1 MSTSEGG
8 YVGYVLSLRRRF
20 LFCHLGPAESWRI
33 MNHTEGLKDY
43 RSGSRREAV
52 AGSLEWDGQLEWD
65 GAAVTRSMSNDQ
77 KYEQGPLER
86 LRSRREAPEYEQG
99 PLEELRSRM
108 EALEYEQGS
117 LEQLRSQGQGKH
129 RSMSKDHWK
138 PLEQLRSGREA
149 LEYEQG
155 ALEQIRSRGSIRV

>member
-1 MSTSEGG
+1 M
-8 YVGYVLSLRRRF
+8 
-20 LFCHLGPAESWRI
+20 LGPW
-33 MNHTEGLKDY
+33 
-43 RSGSRREAV
+43 SGM
-52 AGSLEWDGQLEWD
+52 GQLEWD

-117 LEQLRSQGQGKH
+117 LEQLRSQGQG
-129 RSMSKDHWK
+129 
-138 PLEQLRSGREA
+138 EA
-149 LEYEQG
+149 SEYEQRS
-155 ALEQIRSRGSIRV
+155 LEAIGTAQIRKGSIGVIGV